1 MEAGT
6 EIMEKRFVV
15 LSQDELDRMFQK
27 AAQIGAKA
35 AMARYETE
43 VRNSGRRKLHNADLL
58 LRNYRMLKENL
69 VNAVDDIQ
77 RFESELEADEILS
90 MMMNKDTDESIA
102 IQSIKRS
109 KVRTAIIVKHIDTML
124 DIYQAYCQKSPD
136 GMDMRRYEAIMDRY
150 IREEEYTVTEIANR
164 FFVSEKT
171 IYRDISIGKT
181 QLAALIFGVDGLNIR

>member
-6 EIMEKRFVV
+6 ENMERRFVV
-15 LSQDELDRMFQK
+15 LSQEDLDRMFQK

-35 AMARYETE
+35 AMTRYETE
-43 VRNSGRRKLHNADLL
+43 VRSTSRRKLHNVDLL
-58 LRNYRMLKENL
+58 LRNYRVLQENL

-77 RFESELEADEILS
+77 QFEDELEADEILS
-90 MMMNKDTDESIA
+90 MMLNKDTDESIA

-109 KVRTAIIVKHIDTML
+109 KARTAIIIKHIDTML
-124 DIYQAYCQKSPD
+124 DIYQAYCAKSQD
-136 GMDMRRYEAIMDRY
+136 STDIRRYEAIMDRY
-150 IREEEYTVTEIANR
+150 IREEEYTVAEIAGR

-181 QLAALIFGVDGLNIR
+181 KLAALIFGIDGLNIR

>member
-6 EIMEKRFVV
+6 DVMEKRFVV

-35 AMARYETE
+35 AMTRYETE

-77 RFESELEADEILS
+77 QFENELEADEILS

-109 KVRTAIIVKHIDTML
+109 KARTAIIVKHIDTML
-124 DIYQAYCQKSPD
+124 DIYRAYCEKSPD
-136 GMDMRRYEAIMDRY
+136 GMDTRRYEAIMDRY
-150 IREEEYTVTEIANR
+150 IRDEEYTVAEIAER